1 MVSRSKFSRKLYA
14 FVGAVNG
21 AAMTAVLALPPPVP
35 GTRWGATL
43 VVSAL
48 AALVGS
54 RPVRLRS
61 IGLQISPD
69 HPLILYALAALGP
82 TPALLAALASLAG
95 SFAFGRRWKEPVRYV
110 FNAGAV
116 VLTTAAAI
124 WTFRFLG
131 GVPGGAVSSLVWPL
145 VGATAAYFLSNGIL
159 VSTAVSLEK
168 GGSLLRTWRASF
180 QWTAATYAVGASL
193 AVGLLYLVESV
204 GLPALVLGIPP
215 AWMLVAFYQVYRDRL
230 EERSSRVQE
239 VESLNRE
246 LNAKVDELRHALAHV
261 KQLQGLLPICMHC
274 KSIRDDQDTWH
285 RLEAYITEHTDARF
299 THSLC
304 RSCRDEHYA
313 ELAND
318 RETTVK

>member
-1 MVSRSKFSRKLYA
+1 MTPRPTFSRKLYA

-21 AAMTAVLALPPPVP
+21 AAMTAVLTLAPPVP

-82 TPALLAALASLAG
+82 APALLASLASLAG

-116 VLTTAAAI
+116 VLTTVAAI
-124 WTFRFLG
+124 WTFRALG
-131 GVPGGAVSSLVWPL
+131 GVPGGAVASLAGPV
-145 VGATAAYFLSNGIL
+145 VGATAAYFLSNSIL

-168 GGSLLRTWRASF
+168 GKPFLETWRASF

-193 AVGLLYLVESV
+193 AVGVLYLVESA
-204 GLPALVLGIPP
+204 GLVAVVLAVPP

-230 EERSSRVQE
+230 EERTSRIRE
-239 VESLNRE
+239 VEALNRE
-246 LNAKVDELRHALAHV
+246 LNTTVGDLRHALAHV
-261 KQLQGLLPICMHC
+261 KRLQGLLPICMHC

-285 RLEAYITEHTDARF
+285 RLEAYLSEHTDARF

-313 ELAND
+313 EHVGE
-318 RETTVK
+318 R